1 MTKRS
6 AGLLLFRR
14 VGRGVEVLLVH
25 PGGPFWKNKDKGAWS
40 IPKGEYDDSEEPLAA
55 AVREVEEE
63 IGLKVK
69 GDFIRLGNLMQPS
82 RKVVHAWA
90 HECDFDVGALKSNV
104 FEMEWPPKSGK
115 TAKFPEVDR
124 AGWFSPDVA
133 REKILPG
140 QVAFI
145 DRLLA
150 AI

>member
-14 VGRGVEVLLVH
+14 MGRGVEVLLVH

-63 IGLKVK
+63 IGVKVK
-69 GDFIRLGNLMQPS
+69 GDFLPLGNLTQPS
-82 RKVVHAWA
+82 RKIVHAWA
-90 HECDFDVGALKSNV
+90 HECDFDVNGLKSNL

-115 TAKFPEVDR
+115 TAKFAEVDR
-124 AGWFSPDVA
+124 AEWFSPDEA

-140 QVAFI
+140 QASFI